1 MEPESDITS
10 YAEPTATADVPI
22 PSQRSPEENQK
33 ISDTTAVESATSLEL
48 VDAQT
53 VPTSSSVEPTDVW
66 QDRPTTSVPVRV
78 YTIEDRLRAKEKKR
92 AQIELMLAGIMTYAT
107 DKRNSLVSAGVVS
120 TGYEGA
126 EDGDTLDAVLG
137 ISNDEVE
144 AKLGVSDT
152 TAAKYLKELVTRGLL
167 EKRGK
172 GRGVVYRVTEN

>member
-1 MEPESDITS
+1 M
-10 YAEPTATADVPI
+10 YG
-22 PSQRSPEENQK
+22 K
-33 ISDTTAVESATSLEL
+33 
-48 VDAQT
+48 
-53 VPTSSSVEPTDVW
+53 
-66 QDRPTTSVPVRV
+66 
-78 YTIEDRLRAKEKKR
+78 EDRLRAKEKKR
-92 AQIELMLAGIMTYAT
+92 AQVEQMLAGIMTYAT
-107 DKRNSLVSAGVVS
+107 DKRNALVSAGVVS